1 MRQFC
6 ILVLTLFLSLQL
18 WGQES
23 RTVDKITLKTGEIYI
38 GEIVVKTPDMV
49 MLKAKSGTRYQF
61 QLTEIKS
68 IEKTVNTDSSNTQS
82 ANSPTPTAGEG
93 NFSGQLDVSGGI
105 MSAQNI
111 FTTLP
116 NTQVSLAFG
125 NKKVLGKDIFV
136 GVGVGYNVTFIPS
149 GTIGLIPVFLRIQS
163 ILNKEKTAPYI
174 SMDAGYSFS
183 SGTDIGGG
191 TLAKISIGIVHRL
204 NYKISLIAGIY
215 GSLNSISGN
224 QIDQNGYSYYGN
236 TTMQS
241 LGVKLGLQF

>member
-18 WGQES
+18 WGQKS
-23 RTVDKITLKTGEIYI
+23 HTVDKITLKTGDIYI

-61 QLTEIKS
+61 QLSEVKT
-68 IEKTVNTDSSNTQS
+68 IEKTVDRETSYTESV
-82 ANSPTPTAGEG
+82 NSFTPTQAEG
-93 NFSGQLDVSGGI
+93 NFSGLMDVSGGI
-105 MSAQNI
+105 ASAQNI
-111 FTTLP
+111 FTSLP

-204 NYKISLIAGIY
+204 NYKTSFIAGIY
-215 GSLNSISGN
+215 GGLNSVSGN
-224 QIDQNGYSYYGN
+224 QTDPNGYSYYGN
-236 TTMQS
+236 TTLQS
-241 LGVKLGLQF
+241 VGVKLGLQF